1 MTIRVR
7 AHQATTGLRG
17 LPFPRYRFALEIV
30 AWPAWP
36 RTEASKPFT
45 SGRWDDILE
54 RESVNHVP
62 GVVPMAFLAI
72 YKGGK
77 EVAKTLVDDELEAAI
92 EQRLDRSE
100 AKLYL
105 NGGYPVARLRSRP
118 DKKSI
123 VPLHHIVFEV
133 AGYPV
138 RRGQMIDHMN
148 QDLLDNR
155 IANLRI
161 VDASERQANS
171 PKHRDNVTGFKGV
184 SKNGRG
190 RFKAAVGK
198 QGKNCYIW
206 NL

>member
-1 MTIRVR
+1 
-7 AHQATTGLRG
+7 
-17 LPFPRYRFALEIV
+17 
-30 AWPAWP
+30 
-36 RTEASKPFT
+36 
-45 SGRWDDILE
+45 
-54 RESVNHVP
+54 
-62 GVVPMAFLAI
+62 MAFLAI

-198 QGKNCYIW
+198 QGKNCYIGTYDS
-206 NL
+206 NFAAAHAVNHGYKILFPAVPVPNRIAADDLTHDERQEVERNVERLLDENRRPGQR